1 MEKMAKRK
9 IIFNG
14 WTDARDGHPFEW
26 KYNNAVHMPPINDRK
41 TDVGKPGYKLKITI
55 EWEEKP

>member
-1 MEKMAKRK
+1 MAKRK

-26 KYNNAVHMPPINDRK
+26 KYNDAVHIPPICNRK
-41 TDVGKPGYKLKITI
+41 TDVDKPGYKLKITI
-55 EWEEKP
+55 EWEEK